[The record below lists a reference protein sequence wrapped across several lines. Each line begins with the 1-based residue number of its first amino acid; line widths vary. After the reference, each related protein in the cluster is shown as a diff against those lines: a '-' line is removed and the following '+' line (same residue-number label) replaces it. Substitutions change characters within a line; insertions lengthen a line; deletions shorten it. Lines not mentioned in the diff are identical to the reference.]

1 MSPLGRSASIISKTA
16 IDWLPVMSI
25 DAVRAKLTGILPASP
40 ADYREPYLCCKRLIC
55 LFPAR
60 LYEWIEF

>member
-1 MSPLGRSASIISKTA
+1 MLVSPESRSASIISKSA

-40 ADYREPYLCCKRLIC
+40 ADYREPLCVVRD
-55 LFPAR
+55 
-60 LYEWIEF
+60 

>member
-1 MSPLGRSASIISKTA
+1 MLVSPESRSASIISKSA

-40 ADYREPYLCCKRLIC
+40 ADYGEPLCVVRD
-55 LFPAR
+55 
-60 LYEWIEF
+60 